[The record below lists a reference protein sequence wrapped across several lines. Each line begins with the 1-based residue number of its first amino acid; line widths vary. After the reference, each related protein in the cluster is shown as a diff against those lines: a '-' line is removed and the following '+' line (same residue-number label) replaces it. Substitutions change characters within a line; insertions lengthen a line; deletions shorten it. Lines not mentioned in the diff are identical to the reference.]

1 MGYSWNWR
9 VLFQPVATGEPE
21 VYLDWL
27 VSGLL
32 NTVVLTVLAFMLA
45 LAIGVAVG
53 VMRTLP
59 NRAARA
65 AAAIYVSIFRGVPL
79 IVQFFI
85 WFFALPEWLPTAFG
99 DWLKELSPNVQFM
112 SASVLTLGV
121 YTGSRICEQVRAGL
135 MARPPGQLHAALA
148 LGLTRPQAY
157 RHVLL
162 PMTLRTIAGPLTSE
176 FLIISKNSAV
186 ASTIGLLE
194 LSGQARQLVDYT
206 AQPYESFICVTLA
219 YVALNF
225 VILWGMGWLRRLNTV
240 PGSMET

>member
-1 MGYSWNWR
+1 MDYSWNWR
-9 VLFQPVATGEPE
+9 VLFKPVATGEPHI
-21 VYLDWL
+21 YLDWL
-27 VSGLL
+27 ISGLL
-32 NTVVLTVLAFMLA
+32 NTVVLTVLAFLLA
-45 LAIGVAVG
+45 MAIGVAFG
-53 VMRTLP
+53 IMRTWP

-65 AAAIYVSIFRGVPL
+65 AAAIYVSVFRGVPL

-85 WFFALPEWLPTAFG
+85 WFFALPEWLPAPLG
-99 DWLKELSPNVQFM
+99 DWLKALSPNVQFL

-135 MARPPGQLHAALA
+135 MARPRGQLHAALA
-148 LGLTRPQAY
+148 LGLTRAQAY

-176 FLIISKNSAV
+176 LLIISKNSAV

-219 YVALNF
+219 YMALNV
-225 VILWGMGWLRRLNTV
+225 VILCGMGRLRRRKSV
-240 PGSMET
+240 PGCVEN